1 MAFLKNSP
9 VGSLSGRIGTTVY
22 RISRGR
28 IIVAITPATYKTSQ
42 TPKAVRTRNI
52 LYSYSKF
59 SSAVNKMLTLAR
71 IWNETDLNGSTSYR
85 KIVNFN
91 SKKLNGEFLSV
102 NNLIAPR
109 TLKDPVKSMNLTSN
123 KLDVTLADD
132 AFEPA
137 ASDFTLHILLAL
149 IKPKKAKTEFILTKP
164 LFMKIDKDQFTV
176 SFPLDK
182 TFTVEVP
189 KYTQLIVYPCLTF
202 SENNKTNWFTDKATL
217 FNL

>member
-1 MAFLKNSP
+1 MAILKNCP
-9 VGSLSGRIGTTVY
+9 VGKLSGKIGPNVY
-22 RISRGR
+22 RISKGR
-28 IIVAITPATYKTSQ
+28 IIVAAAPAAYTTSQ
-42 TPKAVRTRNI
+42 TPKAVRSRNI

-59 SSAVNKMLTLAR
+59 SSAVNKILTLAR
-71 IWNETDLNGSTSYR
+71 IWNETDFRGSTSYR

-123 KLDVTLADD
+123 NLDVILADD
-132 AFEPA
+132 AFEPS
-137 ASDFTLHILLAL
+137 ASNFTLHILLAL
-149 IKPKKAKTEFILTKP
+149 IKPKKAKTAFIFTKP

-176 SFPLDK
+176 SFELDK
-182 TFTVEVP
+182 TFTIEVP

-202 SENNKTNWFTDKATL
+202 SENNRTNWFTDSATL